1 MRVYTYLPCHRF
13 FLLGFLFLLLCFLV
27 HEGQYQLWSS
37 GGAWM
42 MPAHRLHKENEPYTH
57 GLPLD
62 SGTSDTLGTKLIVL
76 ISEVF

>member
-1 MRVYTYLPCHRF
+1 
-13 FLLGFLFLLLCFLV
+13 
-27 HEGQYQLWSS
+27 
-37 GGAWM
+37 M